1 MGMYIGFPKNKNL
14 KLLPRI
20 SIFLLRNN
28 HFFNDLVVFVKN
40 DEFIPYF
47 AQNNFTWLVLYIFPK
62 HQPDERVFSSF
73 PKEL

>member
-1 MGMYIGFPKNKNL
+1 MGMYIDFPKNKNL

-47 AQNNFTWLVLYIFPK
+47 AQNNFTWLVLYIFPIL
-62 HQPDERVFSSF
+62 QPDERVFSSF
-73 PKEL
+73 PKKL

>member
-14 KLLPRI
+14 KPLPRI

-62 HQPDERVFSSF
+62 YQPDERVFSSF
-73 PKEL
+73 PKKL